1 LETFLKIL
9 SVIALSSVK
18 FLGGPPLA
26 YGYKFN
32 FFEIIGYTVIG
43 GMIGVV
49 VVSYFSNLIVKFW
62 YWLKYS
68 VFSKK
73 DPNFSKPTVDLK
85 GNIRIKYLYNK
96 PHKKQLVF
104 TPRNRQIVRIWM
116 KYGLIGIAA
125 ITPVVLSI
133 PIGTF
138 FATRLARHRRRV
150 FTYMFFSILL
160 WSLLITAILYKLI
173 PLSPEIITQ

>member
-1 LETFLKIL
+1 M
-9 SVIALSSVK
+9 
-18 FLGGPPLA
+18 LGV
-26 YGYKFN
+26 F
-32 FFEIIGYTVIG
+32 
-43 GMIGVV
+43 VV
-49 VVSYFSNLIVKFW
+49 TYFSNLLVKFW

-73 DPNFSKPTVDLK
+73 DHNFSQPTIDLK
-85 GNIRIKYLYNK
+85 GNIHIKYLYNK
-96 PHKKQLVF
+96 PHKKKVIF

-125 ITPVVLSI
+125 LTPVVLSI

-138 FATRLARHRRRV
+138 FATRLARHRQKV
-150 FTYMFFSILL
+150 FLYMFISILA

-173 PLSPEIITQ
+173 PLSPKIIT